1 MKEGSGMERYKA
13 GADRNQLSMDLLD
26 FDSLIAPDNPVRAI
40 DAIVD
45 RLEVK
50 ALCFAYSDTKI
61 TGRKPYDPSD
71 MLKLY
76 LYGYFN
82 GIRSSRK
89 LERECSRNVELM
101 WLIGCL
107 KPDFKTIADFRKN
120 NQKPIQQAFLK
131 FSLFCDELGLL
142 GKEVIAATV

>member
-1 MKEGSGMERYKA
+1 MSHHKEGISRE
-13 GADRNQLSMDLLD
+13 QISLEPLC
-26 FDSLIAPDNPVRAI
+26 FDALIDEENTVRVI

-45 RLEVK
+45 RMNPS
-50 ALCFAYSDTKI
+50 ALGFAYSETKD
-61 TGRKPYDPSD
+61 TGRKPYSPSY

-76 LYGYFN
+76 LYGYYN

-120 NQKPIQQAFLK
+120 NQKPIQKAFLK
-131 FSLFCDELGLL
+131 FSMICDE
-142 GKEVIAATV
+142 